1 VTTADLVPR
10 RAALVR
16 RSTQLNVATL
26 AYNSLEGVVALVAGA
41 LAGSIALTGFGLDSV
56 IEVVASLTALW
67 RLRADLDA
75 DRRERVERVS
85 LRVIGALFLALAA
98 YVAIDALWALY
109 RHEAPTESILGILLA
124 ALSVVVMPLL
134 ARAKRRLAFQLE
146 SGALAAESEQTS
158 LCAYLSA
165 ILLGGLVLNATVGWW
180 FADPI
185 AGLAMVPIIVR
196 EGINGVR
203 GRSACGD
210 CC

>member
-1 VTTADLVPR
+1 MRWCAPPFAFARWLSAGLLRDVLSQPLDAIHREVGDR
-10 RAALVR
+10 RYEGSALL
-16 RSTQLNVATL
+16 SLATL
-26 AYNSLEGVVALVAGA
+26 FARH
-41 LAGSIALTGFGLDSV
+41 DSV
-56 IEVVASLTALW
+56 DLARDT
-67 RLRADLDA
+67 LRNA
-75 DRRERVERVS
+75 
-85 LRVIGALFLALAA
+85 
-98 YVAIDALWALY
+98 
-109 RHEAPTESILGILLA
+109 ESILGILLA

-203 GRSACGD
+203 GRSAWRRRAQSPS
-210 CC
+210 